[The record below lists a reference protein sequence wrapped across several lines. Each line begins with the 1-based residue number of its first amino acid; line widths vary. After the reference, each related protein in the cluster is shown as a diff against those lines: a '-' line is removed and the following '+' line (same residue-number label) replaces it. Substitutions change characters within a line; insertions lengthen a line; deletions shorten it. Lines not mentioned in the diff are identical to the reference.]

1 MKFRVF
7 APATTANL
15 GPGFDVFGAAL
26 DFGNELEV
34 RLDSEF
40 QIDIYGEGST
50 SLPRSEDNLI
60 YQAFLK
66 TFDYMKRKPVSAAF
80 VVKNRI
86 PLVRGLGSSASA
98 IILGILAAQ
107 KICSVKDLEMAAEIA
122 IEMEGHPDNIIP
134 ALFGG
139 IRLCYRTSSK
149 WKSEALSI
157 PENLSLVL
165 FVPLKKLPTAKARK
179 AIGKSV
185 LLEDAVY
192 NISHSCLLVYS
203 LEKKRYDLLKEAT
216 LDRIHQ
222 DKRLKLIP
230 GIEEIFKEIVA
241 HKLCL
246 GGWLS
251 GAGST
256 LAFLTKKENEDE
268 VANFVRE
275 RADSRGE
282 QCKVIT
288 ASFSPKGAEVKEVV

>member
-26 DFGNELEV
+26 DFGNELE
-34 RLDSEF
+34 LTPDSKF
-40 QIDIYGEGST
+40 RMNIYGEGLT
-50 SLPRSEDNLI
+50 SLPQGKDNLI
-60 YQAFLK
+60 YQAYLK

-80 VVKNRI
+80 VAKNRI

-98 IILGILAAQ
+98 TILGILAAQ
-107 KICSVKDLEMAAEIA
+107 AICSVKDLEMAAEIA

-134 ALFGG
+134 TLYGG

-149 WKSEALSI
+149 WESEALSI

-165 FVPLKKLPTAKARK
+165 VIPSKKLPTLKARK

-185 LLEDAVY
+185 PLGEAVY

-203 LEKKRYDLLKEAT
+203 LERKRYDLLKEAT

-230 GIEEIFKEIVA
+230 GVKKIFEKIAA

-246 GGWLS
+246 AGWLS
-251 GAGST
+251 GAGSA
-256 LAFLTKKENEDE
+256 LAFLTEKENEDE
-268 VANFVRE
+268 IASFARE
-275 RADSRGE
+275 CAENYGE
-282 QCKVIT
+282 QSRVTI
-288 ASFSPKGAEVKEVV
+288 ASFSRKGAEVQEVI